1 MGKSRKVTVSGS
13 SNGSGQE
20 IQMSRPALTP
30 EARENQMIALAVDA
44 AERQLR
50 VGTASAQVIVH
61 YLKLGSTR
69 AKLEKEIL
77 AKQKDLIEAK
87 TESIQTSKDV
97 ERLYAD
103 AIEAMR
109 RYSGHGDEDPE
120 VLDD

>member
-1 MGKSRKVTVSGS
+1 MTKSRKVTVSGS

-50 VGTASAQVIVH
+50 DGTASAQVIVH

-97 ERLYAD
+97 ERLYTD

-109 RYSGHGDEDPE
+109 RYSGHGGEDPE

>member
-50 VGTASAQVIVH
+50 DGTASAQVIVH

-109 RYSGHGDEDPE
+109 RYSGHGDENPE